1 MQYFEISTI
10 RAAIEHLQEFS
21 ANWLLPAFAFAA
33 NDVGLDQFT
42 DMSKNHG
49 TDRFLDRYFNG
60 SRLNIPPFE
69 TGNNLLRPRLKGIAW
84 NRGDAAGDH
93 MIRQNTKMWGNLFS
107 SRGYREMRQRGEI
120 EGEKAI
126 VRLTKSFQTRF
137 EEEVPENFR
146 FEQFLVWLFAFEGVP
161 DDVNGWQV
169 LMEHLLQEHL
179 KLTEF
184 GEPYRSRFRLTEP
197 SHDWPKLSGVR
208 ADDDTYIK
216 ELAPKLWKS
225 LQAGDLHDDNTEKH
239 VDLSDDDPIYARVL
253 AAINRQE
260 SFSFLLMGPPGTG
273 KTRTARLLAN
283 KLADKDEDRLL
294 FLQFH
299 PAMGYDDFIEGF
311 RPEVG
316 GEGSGVVYRLD
327 TRLFL
332 KFAQKALK
340 EPSKTFVAV
349 VDELNRGDVARV
361 FGEVLTYL
369 EPDYRGMEFTL
380 PISGLPTQLPRN
392 LVLIATA
399 NPHDRSIT
407 DLDDAL
413 LRRFWIIEL
422 NPDRTF
428 LQFHL
433 KQNDVEESVVRRTM
447 QMFELMNVHLS
458 HGYGHT
464 NFLRVRSIDD
474 LADVWRGR
482 VRMVL
487 RRAFAYDRA
496 SFEEV
501 ATDIEDLLQ
510 ISDDEASE

>member
-1 MQYFEISTI
+1 MQYFEVPTI
-10 RAAIEHLQEFS
+10 RAAIEHLQNFS
-21 ANWLLPAFAFAA
+21 ANWLLPAFVFAA

-60 SRLNIPPFE
+60 SRLNIPPFK

-84 NRGDAAGDH
+84 NRGDTADDH

-126 VRLTKSFQTRF
+126 VRLTNSFQNRF
-137 EEEVPENFR
+137 QEEIPEGFR
-146 FEQFLVWLFAFEGVP
+146 FEYFLVWLFAFEGIP
-161 DDVNGWQV
+161 DDVNGWEG
-169 LMEHLLQEHL
+169 LMEHLLREHL
-179 KLTEF
+179 KLKEF
-184 GEPYRSRFRLTEP
+184 GEPFKSRFRLSEQPP
-197 SHDWPKLSGVR
+197 SWPKLSETR
-208 ADDDTYIK
+208 ADDNTYVH
-216 ELAPKLWKS
+216 ELAPKLWTS
-225 LQAGDLHDDNTEKH
+225 LQATDSEDEGSKTH
-239 VDLSDDDPIYARVL
+239 VDLPDDDPIYARVL

-283 KLADKDEDRLL
+283 KLAEEDEERLL

-316 GEGSGVVYRLD
+316 DQGSGIVYRLD

-332 KFAQKALK
+332 KFAQKALN
-340 EPSKTFVAV
+340 EPSKVYVAV
-349 VDELNRGDVARV
+349 IDELNRGDVARV

-369 EPDYRGMEFTL
+369 EPDYRGTVFTL
-380 PISGLPTQLPRN
+380 PISGVPTQLPRN

-399 NPHDRSIT
+399 NPYDRSIT

-428 LQFHL
+428 LQFYLSEHG
-433 KQNDVEESVVRRTM
+433 VEDSVIRRTM
-447 QMFELMNVHLS
+447 RMFELMNVHLS
-458 HGYGHT
+458 HGFGHT
-464 NFLRVRSIDD
+464 NFLRVRSVDD

-487 RRAFAYDRA
+487 RRAFAYDRT
-496 SFEEV
+496 SFDKV
-501 ATDIEDLLQ
+501 ATEIEDLLQ
-510 ISDDEASE
+510 ITDDEASE